1 MSSRSFLSR
10 FLAVAAS
17 AIAFVP
23 AGSILSFS
31 GCAQSFVA
39 VRDELH
45 PAGGSYLVTATIE
58 EWPRGYYSVAVTIRN
73 VSSQPLALSP
83 SMFRLEGIAPTSF
96 VPAGHMPM
104 FMGLNGYRMPEAV
117 APKSSAQGEVFFGIR
132 GTEVPSGPV
141 RFVAEL
147 PDGEHAFVFDLI
159 Q

>member
-10 FLAVAAS
+10 FFAVAAS
-17 AIAFVP
+17 AIAVV
-23 AGSILSFS
+23 SNLTSS

-73 VSSQPLALSP
+73 VSSQPLALSS
-83 SMFRLEGIAPTSF
+83 SMFRLEGIPPTSF
-96 VPAGHMPM
+96 VPAGHMPL

-117 APKSSAQGEVFFGIR
+117 APRSSAQGEVFFGIR